1 MNGVIEM
8 IKQEN
13 IKIEPSVD
21 FEIDKWLKSGGKFVL
36 FFFDE
41 NSKRNRYSIES
52 LKKYN
57 DSHKLIDEWTYR
69 GHIVVDGHGSIPLF
83 EQGFKYPLYSV
94 NLSYCIT
101 NMQKCSTEYL
111 SISSPIS
118 FKLKDKEDRLC
129 FDVMLKKYSDLT
141 SLLNDSWSS
150 RTLKKA
156 YKVEIPDIN

>member
-1 MNGVIEM
+1 MEM

-13 IKIEPSVD
+13 VKIEPSVD
-21 FEIDKWLKSGGKFVL
+21 FEIDKWLQSNGKFVL

-41 NSKRNRYSIES
+41 SNKRNRYSIES
-52 LKKYN
+52 LKKF
-57 DSHKLIDEWTYR
+57 SEPSKLLEEWSYR
-69 GHIVVDGHGSIPLF
+69 GHINVDGHGTIPLF

-94 NLSYCIT
+94 NLSYCISD
-101 NMQKCSTEYL
+101 MKKCTTEYL

-129 FDVMLKKYSDLT
+129 FDVILKKYTDLT
-141 SLLNDSWSS
+141 SLINDSWSS
-150 RTLKKA
+150 RTLRKA